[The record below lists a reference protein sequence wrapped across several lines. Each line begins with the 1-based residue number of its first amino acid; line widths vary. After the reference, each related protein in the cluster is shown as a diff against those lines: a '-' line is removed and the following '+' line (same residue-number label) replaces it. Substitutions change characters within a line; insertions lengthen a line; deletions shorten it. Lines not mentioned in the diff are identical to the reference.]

1 MCVYVCKY
9 KWCESRAGR
18 NIQERKKHREEEKK
32 RVDEGKKGNK
42 GDNLVIKGTI
52 THVCENIIIKI
63 IILYAT

>member
-18 NIQERKKHREEEKK
+18 NIQERKKHGEEEKK

-42 GDNLVIKGTI
+42 GDDLVIKGT
-52 THVCENIIIKI
+52 CM
-63 IILYAT
+63 